1 MNVYLSFD
9 IEVWCNGWDQL
20 DILFPSAFE
29 RYIYGHS
36 REDGYAL
43 PKTLEI
49 LSRHGLRGV
58 FFVEPLFAARFGLEP
73 LQRIVGLIRGA
84 GQEVQLHLHTEWT
97 DEALE
102 PLIPDCKH
110 KRQHLS
116 YYTLA
121 EQTAL
126 IAHGKRLLQA
136 AGSGPLTA
144 FRAGSYAVNRDT
156 YTALARNEL
165 WMDSSLNRCAQISG
179 HDLREDGN
187 SFDLPL
193 VLDSVTSLPITVFK
207 DGFGRDR
214 PAQVGACG
222 ARELMQALGSAYAA
236 GRQHFVIV
244 SHNFEMLCSGSTQ
257 PDRVVVRRFEAL
269 CAHLARNSD
278 RYTVRGM
285 AEPLD
290 LAVGLPAS
298 GDQETPRV
306 GWWPTA
312 QRYAEQLQ
320 RRLYR

>member
-9 IEVWCNGWDQL
+9 IEIWCNGWDQL
-20 DILFPSAFE
+20 DSVFPAAFE

-36 REDGYAL
+36 RQDGYAL

-49 LSRHGLRGV
+49 LNRHGLRGV

-73 LQRIVGLIRGA
+73 LQRIVGLIRSA
-84 GQEVQLHLHTEWT
+84 GQEVQLHLHPEWT

-102 PLIPDCKH
+102 PLIADCQH

-116 YYTLA
+116 YYTLE

-144 FRAGSYAVNRDT
+144 FRAGSYAANRDT
-156 YTALARNEL
+156 YAALARNGL
-165 WMDSSLNRCAQISG
+165 WLDSSLNRCAQISG
-179 HDLREDGN
+179 QDFREGARP
-187 SFDLPL
+187 FELPL
-193 VLDSVTSLPITVFK
+193 VLDGVTSLPISVFK

-222 ARELMQALGSAYAA
+222 ASELAQALRSAQAA

-244 SHNFEMLCSGSTQ
+244 SHNFEMLRAGSTQ
-257 PDRVVVRRFEAL
+257 PDQVVVRRFEAL
-269 CAHLARNSD
+269 CAHLARNSE
-278 RYTVRGM
+278 RFTVRGM
-285 AEPLD
+285 AEPVH
-290 LAVGLPAS
+290 LAPGLPA
-298 GDQETPRV
+298 GEDQDARQV

-320 RRLYR
+320 RRLHR